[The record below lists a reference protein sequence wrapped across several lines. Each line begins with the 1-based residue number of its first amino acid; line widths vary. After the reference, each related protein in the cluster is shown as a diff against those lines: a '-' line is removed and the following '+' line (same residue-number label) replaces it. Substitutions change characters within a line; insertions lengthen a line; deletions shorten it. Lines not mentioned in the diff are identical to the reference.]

1 MMRNIARISVVVS
14 LTLLGALTLHGA
26 ESAITLK
33 TLLADMT
40 NRDALARW
48 PQPAYTCKQ
57 ASSYDRRQTIPNGDR
72 WHANIDYKQFI
83 RIEENEGRQE
93 WVLMEHDGPGAVVR
107 FWIPLER
114 KNCLVRFY
122 FDGSS
127 TPAIAV
133 KLHELLAGRGFVKPP
148 LAFIASDEAATTGLG
163 GDLYLPIPF
172 AKSCK
177 ITLDEIPYFFIV
189 GYRAYETG
197 TKVETFTMANFEMA
211 ADALKRNA
219 ELLQSLGNAVSGQ
232 ETRREGEIQPGAALS
247 LDLPAG
253 ENAVRSLQLEL
264 EPRSDT
270 QTVRSVVLAVE
281 FDGQPTVWCPIGEFF
296 GCGARWNPVQDW
308 NRTVAT
314 NGTLATRWVMP
325 YKKNGR
331 ITVKNLGKVQVTVKL
346 AVSTSAWRWDDRS
359 MYFHAGWRHEDPI
372 KTRPYKDWNYVEL
385 TGQGVYVG
393 DTLTVF
399 NRDWHWNGE
408 GDERVYVDGEKFPSH
423 LGTGMEDYYGYAW
436 GMAHWFNSPFIAMPK
451 RDVTYDHRWKK
462 PDWSAY
468 TTTSRMRL
476 LDGIPYRRSLKFDM
490 ELWVC
495 ADTEVSQAV
504 GVFWYAR
511 PSGTSNRVPQPE
523 EAVRDLIPWN
533 GKQLIENIN
542 KEKQK

>member
-1 MMRNIARISVVVS
+1 M
-14 LTLLGALTLHGA
+14 
-26 ESAITLK
+26 
-33 TLLADMT
+33 AD
-40 NRDALARW
+40 
-48 PQPAYTCKQ
+48 
-57 ASSYDRRQTIPNGDR
+57 
-72 WHANIDYKQFI
+72 
-83 RIEENEGRQE
+83 
-93 WVLMEHDGPGAVVR
+93 
-107 FWIPLER
+107 
-114 KNCLVRFY
+114 
-122 FDGSS
+122 
-127 TPAIAV
+127 
-133 KLHELLAGRGFVKPP
+133 
-148 LAFIASDEAATTGLG
+148 
-163 GDLYLPIPF
+163 
-172 AKSCK
+172 
-177 ITLDEIPYFFIV
+177 
-189 GYRAYETG
+189 
-197 TKVETFTMANFEMA
+197 FEKA

-219 ELLQSLGNAVSGQ
+219 ELLQSLGTVVAGQ
-232 ETRREGEIQPGAALS
+232 ETRREGQIQPGAALS

-253 ENAVRSLQLEL
+253 GNAVRDLRLEL

-270 QTVRSVVLAVE
+270 QTVRSVVLAAE

-314 NGTLATRWVMP
+314 NGTLAARWVMP
-325 YKKNGR
+325 YQKNGQ
-331 ITVKNLGKVQVTVKL
+331 ITVKNLGKVPVTVKL

-372 KTRPYKDWNYVEL
+372 KTRPYKDWNFAEL

-408 GDERVYVDGEKFPSH
+408 GDERVYVDGEKIPSH

-451 RDVTYDHRWKK
+451 RDVTYDNRWKK

-476 LDGIPYRRSLKFDM
+476 LDGIPYRSSLKIDM
-490 ELWVC
+490 ELWHC

-511 PSGTSNRVPQPE
+511 PGGISNRAPQPD
-523 EAVRDLIPWN
+523 EAARDLILWD
-533 GKQLIENIN
+533 GKKLIA
-542 KEKQK
+542 KPL